1 MGRIF
6 SSEECRSFCVMH
18 FVKLNSKFECAIC
31 CSADDLVFCSG
42 KAIIYFKRVCVP
54 FLDQIISLLTIM
66 SVLDRRQI
74 LNCL

>member
-6 SSEECRSFCVMH
+6 SSEDCRSFCMH
-18 FVKLNSKFECAIC
+18 FVKLKSKCGSAIC
-31 CSADDLVFCSG
+31 SSADNLLFCSV
-42 KAIIYFKRVCVP
+42 KAMICFKRVCVS

-66 SVLDRRQI
+66 SVLDGRQI

>member
-1 MGRIF
+1 MGRIL
-6 SSEECRSFCVMH
+6 SSEDCRSFCVMH
-18 FVKLNSKFECAIC
+18 FVKLNSKCESAIC
-31 CSADDLVFCSG
+31 CSADNLRFCSV
-42 KAIIYFKRVCVP
+42 KAVIYFKRVCMS